1 MQMKQ
6 QIKMCYWTNCP
17 YAFSTGI
24 VLVVGTYIKFRIFQ
38 CLQGASTRSKIPLR
52 IDDLILFEQKVN
64 LLNAPLILLQLL
76 RILFPFW
83 MKNIFGNIEF
93 CCVWFVFAI
102 TAMYF
107 RAIGGLGIAGVRQ
120 VLLYVFYTKP
130 A

>member
-1 MQMKQ
+1 M
-6 QIKMCYWTNCP
+6 TECP

-24 VLVVGTYIKFRIFQ
+24 VLIVGTYIKIRIFQ
-38 CLQGASTRSKIPLR
+38 CLQGANTRTKIPIR

-64 LLNAPLILLQLL
+64 LINAPLILSQLL

-83 MKNIFGNIEF
+83 MKDIFGHIEV
-93 CCVWFVFAI
+93 CCIWFVLAA
-102 TAMYF
+102 TALFY

-120 VLLYVFYTKP
+120 VLLYVFYTIP